1 MKLFTNLVLLMP
13 LATQAFFRINNMSMK
28 CDEQCRDQ
36 LKIAL
41 SEIMLRFQYGIDTE
55 ESHFKEYEPV
65 CLLK

>member
-1 MKLFTNLVLLMP
+1 MP

-55 ESHFKEYEPV
+55 GDRVRRSHFKEYEPV